1 MNIKAIIE
9 KIAEIENISYEE
21 AEKIFDSVWFE
32 NK

>member
-1 MNIKAIIE
+1 MSIKDIIK

-21 AEKIFDSVWFE
+21 AEKIFDSVWFK